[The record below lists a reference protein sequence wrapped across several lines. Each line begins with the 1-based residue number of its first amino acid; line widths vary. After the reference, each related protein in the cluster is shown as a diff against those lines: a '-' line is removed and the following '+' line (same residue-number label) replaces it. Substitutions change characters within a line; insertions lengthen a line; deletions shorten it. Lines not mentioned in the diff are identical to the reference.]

1 MDARKATN
9 EDWLRYYAETA
20 PRSQHGQND
29 PIQRFRIR
37 ALVRERL
44 GLAVGLAALTA
55 ALVGYLAVLA

>member
-20 PRSQHGQND
+20 PRSQHGAND
-29 PIQRFRIR
+29 PIERVRIR

-44 GLAVGLAALTA
+44 GFVVALAALGAT
-55 ALVGYLAVLA
+55 LVGYLAVLA